1 MAARMTVEED
11 ERAGAEERA
20 LPLPPA
26 PSVVRT
32 ALQILLVTLGAAA
45 ALWAVYR
52 LRGILLL
59 LVLSVFFAYLVAPFV
74 GICRRP
80 FTVRG
85 RKVSLPLPAAIGVV
99 YLLIFGS
106 VAALFAALLPVL
118 DDQLGDLT
126 TEFPGYL
133 VRIQNR
139 WQRWQASYQ
148 SRALPPAL
156 RASIDRV
163 LHQSASAGGNWVTGD
178 LLPRLAGSLV
188 YLPWLVLVPILA
200 FFLLKDVQPLR
211 RAALRIVPRGHL
223 RSRGDVFLIE
233 LNDTLAA
240 YIRAQVTACLL
251 IGVVCTLAFL
261 AIGVPYAVV
270 LGIAAGLLEFI
281 PLAGPLA
288 TGAVAAAFA
297 AFHSTGQVAAVV
309 VFLLLLRVVQ
319 DYVVYPKL
327 IGSGV
332 HLNPLGVI
340 LAILCGAE
348 IGGLAG
354 IFLAIPVVAVLTLAN
369 QHYQGLRAA
378 EALNFPAG

>member
-1 MAARMTVEED
+1 MTATED
-11 ERAGAEERA
+11 DRAGADERT
-20 LPLPPA
+20 LPLPPG
-26 PSVVRT
+26 PSVVRA
-32 ALQILLVTLGAAA
+32 ALQIVLVALGAAA

-59 LVLSVFFAYLVAPFV
+59 LVLAVFFAYLVAPFV
-74 GICRRP
+74 GMCRRP
-80 FTVRG
+80 LTVRG

-99 YLLIFGS
+99 YLFIFGS
-106 VAALFAALLPVL
+106 LAALFAVFLPVL
-118 DDQLGDLT
+118 DDQLGDLA

-133 VRIQNR
+133 VRIQDR
-139 WQRWQASYQ
+139 WQRWQSSYQ

-156 RASIDRV
+156 RASIDGLV
-163 LHQSASAGGNWVTGD
+163 HQAAAAGGDWVTGD
-178 LLPRLAGSLV
+178 LLPRFAGGLA

-200 FFLLKDVQPLR
+200 FFLLKDVRPLR
-211 RAALRIVPRGHL
+211 KAALRFVPRGRL
-223 RSRGDVFLIE
+223 RSRGDEFLIE

-261 AIGVPYAVV
+261 AIGVPYAIV

-288 TGAVAAAFA
+288 TGALAAALA
-297 AFHSTGQVAAVV
+297 AFHSAGQVAAVV

-327 IGSGV
+327 IGIGV

-369 QHYQGLRAA
+369 EHYQGLRTAD
-378 EALNFPAG
+378 ALNLPA